1 MYTFVNILPKQFS
14 KTEETFVNRSILV
27 LATLKGKKLS
37 KAQRTQALRP
47 SNQLMILCSTSTSH
61 NHTIFCSWHGN
72 TRKNLGSNK
81 NARIWLFYLLGEVS
95 LELVELLVECRPRQS
110 MLAIWAQM
118 ERGTITVIVN
128 TRLGAIR
135 PRIRSA
141 PHNLIANAL
150 PGLDAMQW
158 MAISWSLTKTGSFV
172 EKLLVEIAT
181 NFQRHGETWKAKSQM
196 EFVNICTSKNVCPH

>member
-1 MYTFVNILPKQFS
+1 
-14 KTEETFVNRSILV
+14 
-27 LATLKGKKLS
+27 
-37 KAQRTQALRP
+37 
-47 SNQLMILCSTSTSH
+47 MILCSTSTSH
-61 NHTIFCSWHGN
+61 NHSIFCSWHGN

-81 NARIWLFYLLGEVS
+81 NARIWLFYLHGEVS

-150 PGLDAMQW
+150 PGLDAMQC

-172 EKLLVEIAT
+172 VKLLVVIAT
-181 NFQRHGETWKAKSQM
+181 NTRGKPEKPTVNNSSHDKVMKIDYILTNTSTKGICEHMHFKKKFKALGPPNFTFHSLPLFKLA
-196 EFVNICTSKNVCPH
+196 T

>member
-1 MYTFVNILPKQFS
+1 
-14 KTEETFVNRSILV
+14 
-27 LATLKGKKLS
+27 
-37 KAQRTQALRP
+37 
-47 SNQLMILCSTSTSH
+47 MILCST
-61 NHTIFCSWHGN
+61 HTIFCSWHGN

-81 NARIWLFYLLGEVS
+81 NARIWLFHQRNRQFTS
-95 LELVELLVECRPRQS
+95 LEKWGLNWLNYWWSAGPRQS

-150 PGLDAMQW
+150 PGLDAMQC

-172 EKLLVEIAT
+172 VKLLVVIAT
-181 NFQRHGETWKAKSQM
+181 NFQRHGGNLKSQLWTIQAM
-196 EFVNICTSKNVCPH
+196 TKWWKSITYWRICRQREFVNICTSRRSSKLWAHLTLLFTAFRFSN